1 MRRAFA
7 PNLCSPTLMWKVEQS
22 ADNERRRGVGR
33 MLIKCVRFIVLWEGV
48 KKKQTKKTWLS
59 RTLRSLVCPGKQ
71 KRSRPLGSGGGR
83 HFAGR
88 SRTHQRAH
96 DSHSQMQQPP
106 SPSSRR
112 LELTRRPQGRPAL
125 FAGAHPA
132 EETEKNLFAA
142 GRRAASGAQCHQE
155 KAAWFSQMV
164 VCRSFS
170 PHV

>member
-1 MRRAFA
+1 MRAVHRALGRKFG
-7 PNLCSPTLMWKVEQS
+7 C
-22 ADNERRRGVGR
+22 ERS
-33 MLIKCVRFIVLWEGV
+33 
-48 KKKQTKKTWLS
+48 KKKQTKKTLLS
-59 RTLRSLVCPGKQ
+59 RTLRLLVCPGKQ

-106 SPSSRR
+106 SPSSWR

-132 EETEKNLFAA
+132 EETKKNKTDLFAA
-142 GRRAASGAQCHQE
+142 GRCAASGAQCHQRR
-155 KAAWFSQMV
+155 Q
-164 VCRSFS
+164 RSFPRWWFVVLFPPS
-170 PHV
+170 SSH